1 MTIIETGVFAVD
13 HVSRTI
19 RGVLVPWGQRSRTN
33 RSKNRPITFPRG
45 SVRIP
50 RDVSVVGL
58 NFDHDRFQPLGR
70 AVAIEDTDAG
80 LVATF
85 ALAETDDAD
94 AWLADRGEFVRLSA
108 EVRNMLRDADDNGS
122 ADLTGAALVS
132 EGAFEGAA
140 LFAVDDVDEDDDA
153 GDAGDEDDDAGD
165 DVDEDAGDAGATTT
179 DDVDDV
185 DEEEDNVSATAPES
199 MLAGAASTS
208 TRGKSPALSRAGFVS
223 ALYRARTSGSTDALR
238 PYMESVERTG
248 LFALDDVKYDG
259 VGGLVTD
266 WPAAWLGELWSA
278 VPEVRTFIPAF
289 NVGTLTGMKASGW
302 TLTVPDAAV
311 APWAGNKTEV
321 PSEPITTGIEEF
333 DAQRFAGANDLAREF
348 WDFGRLDVIDAYTRG
363 MVAAYQKQSDTFALN
378 QVVAGAGAATLGAV
392 PTDVNPYLAALYDI
406 VDAIT
411 AAGGTPGVIRV
422 APDVARSLALEL
434 DGNQL
439 AYVAGAAG
447 VGTGE
452 FFGPVY
458 RQDARLAAST
468 ILAADRNGVG
478 IWELP
483 GSPIRVDALAIAN
496 GGIDRGFFGYIAAGV
511 IEPAVVLKAT
521 VVVGP

>member
-1 MTIIETGVFAVD
+1 MTITETGLFAVD
-13 HVSRTI
+13 HEAREI

-33 RSKNRPITFPRG
+33 RSRNRPITFPRG
-45 SVRIP
+45 SVRVP
-50 RDVSVVGL
+50 RDVSVVSI

-70 AVAIEDTDAG
+70 ATSIEDTETG

-85 ALAETDDAD
+85 ALADTDDAD

-108 EVRNMLRDADDNGS
+108 EVRNLVREDGDYGT

-132 EGAFEGAA
+132 EPAFEGAA
-140 LFAVDDVDEDDDA
+140 LFAVDDVDDD
-153 GDAGDEDDDAGD
+153 E
-165 DVDEDAGDAGATTT
+165 T
-179 DDVDDV
+179 DPAEAPEENGDVDDV
-185 DEEEDNVSATAPES
+185 DDETDDGVAVDEEEETPMSAPAPES

-208 TRGKSPALSRAGFVS
+208 IRPKAPALSRAGFVS
-223 ALYRARTSGSTDALR
+223 ALFHAKTSGATDALR
-238 PYMESVERTG
+238 PYMESSERTG
-248 LFALDDVKYDG
+248 LFALVDVKYDG

-266 WPAAWLGELWSA
+266 WPAAWLGELWQA

-289 NVGTLTGMKASGW
+289 NVGQLTSLQASGW
-302 TLTVPDAAV
+302 TLDVPETAV
-311 APWAGNKTEV
+311 DTWAGNKAPV
-321 PSEPITTGIEEF
+321 PSVAITTGIKEF
-333 DAQRFAGANDLAREF
+333 DAIRLAGANDLAREF
-348 WDFGRLDVIDAYTRG
+348 WDFGRIDVIDAYTRG
-363 MVAAYQKQSDTFALN
+363 MVAAYMKQSDDYAVA
-378 QVVAGAGAATLGAV
+378 QAVAGAGAAVLGAV

-411 AAGGTPGVIRV
+411 AAGGTPGVLRV
-422 APDVARSLALEL
+422 APNVARSLALEL

-458 RQDARLAAST
+458 RQDSRLAAGT
-468 ILAADRNGVG
+468 ILAADRNAFGV
-478 IWELP
+478 WELP

-496 GGIDRGFFGYIAAGV
+496 GGVDRGFFGYIAAGV
-511 IEPAVVLKAT
+511 IDPAAVLKAT
-521 VVVGP
+521 VVPA

>member
-1 MTIIETGVFAVD
+1 MTTIETGVFAVD
-13 HVSRTI
+13 HAARTI
-19 RGVLVPWGQRSRTN
+19 RGVLVPWGQKSRTN
-33 RSKNRPITFPRG
+33 RSKNRPIVFPRG

-70 AVAIEDTDAG
+70 AVALEDTDAG

-85 ALAETDDAD
+85 ALADTDDAD

-108 EVRNMLRDADDNGS
+108 EVRNMTRDDADNGT

-140 LFAVDDVDEDDDA
+140 LFAVDDDVDEHEDDGDDVAGDDDV
-153 GDAGDEDDDAGD
+153 D
-165 DVDEDAGDAGATTT
+165 DVDEET

-185 DEEEDNVSATAPES
+185 DEQEETMSETAPES

-208 TRGKSPALSRAGFVS
+208 TRPKAPALSRAGFIS
-223 ALYRARTSGSTDALR
+223 ALFAAKTSGDAAALR
-238 PYMESVERTG
+238 PYMESSERTG
-248 LFALDDVKYDG
+248 LFALVDVKYDG

-266 WPAAWLGELWSA
+266 WPAAWLGELWQA

-289 NVGTLTGMKASGW
+289 NVGTLTSLKASGW
-302 TLTVPDAAV
+302 TLTVPENAV
-311 APWAGNKTEV
+311 DTWAGNKAPV
-321 PSEPITTGIEEF
+321 PSQPITTGIQEF
-333 DAQRFAGANDLAREF
+333 DAIRLSGANDLAREF
-348 WDFGRLDVIDAYTRG
+348 WDFGRVDVIDAYTRG
-363 MVAAYQKQSDTFALN
+363 MVAAYQKQSDDYAIA
-378 QVVAGAGAATLGAV
+378 QAIAGAGTATLGTV
-392 PTDVNPYLAALYDI
+392 PAGVNAYLAALYDI

-411 AAGGTPGVIRV
+411 AAGGTPSVLRV

-458 RQDARLAAST
+458 RQDARLAAGT
-468 ILAADRNGVG
+468 ILAADRNAFGV
-478 IWELP
+478 WELP

-496 GGIDRGFFGYIAAGV
+496 GGVDRGFFGYIASGV
-511 IEPAVVLKAT
+511 VDAAAVLKAT
-521 VVVGP
+521 VTITP

>member
-1 MTIIETGVFAVD
+1 MTTIETGMFAVD
-13 HVSRTI
+13 HEARTI

-33 RSKNRPITFPRG
+33 RSRNKPITFPRG

-50 RDVSVVGL
+50 RDVSVVSI

-70 AVAIEDTDAG
+70 AVEIVDEEAG

-85 ALAETDDAD
+85 ALADTDDAD

-108 EVRNMLRDADDNGS
+108 EVRNLVRDDGDNGS

-132 EGAFEGAA
+132 EPAFEGAA
-140 LFAVDDVDEDDDA
+140 LFAVDDDGDDDDPA
-153 GDAGDEDDDAGD
+153 AEPEEEAVD
-165 DVDEDAGDAGATTT
+165 DVDGDNT

-185 DEEEDNVSATAPES
+185 DEEEETTMSATAPES

-208 TRGKSPALSRAGFVS
+208 TRPKSPELSRAGFVS
-223 ALYRARTSGSTDALR
+223 ALFRAKSSGSTDALR
-238 PYMESVERTG
+238 PYMESAERTG
-248 LFALDDVKYDG
+248 LFALADVKYDG

-266 WPAAWLGELWSA
+266 WPASWLGELWQA

-302 TLTVPDAAV
+302 TLDVPENAV
-311 APWAGNKTEV
+311 DTWAGNKAAV
-321 PSEPITTGIEEF
+321 PSVPITTGIQEF
-333 DAQRFAGANDLAREF
+333 DAIRLAGANDLAREF
-348 WDFGRLDVIDAYTRG
+348 WDFGRVDVIDAYTRG
-363 MVAAYQKQSDTFALN
+363 MVAAYQKQSDDYALA
-378 QVVAGAGAATLGAV
+378 QAVAGAGAATLGAV

-411 AAGGTPGVIRV
+411 AAGGTPSVIRV
-422 APDVARSLALEL
+422 ATDVARSLALEL

-439 AYVAGAAG
+439 AYVAGSAG

-458 RQDARLAAST
+458 RQDARLAAGT
-468 ILAADRNGVG
+468 ILAADRNGFGV
-478 IWELP
+478 WELP

-496 GGIDRGFFGYIAAGV
+496 GGVDRGFFGYIAAGV
-511 IEPAVVLKAT
+511 VDAAAVLKAT
-521 VVVGP
+521 VVPVP